1 MVFTEYMRVKNNLI
15 VDTKY
20 GKRRVINLVN
30 KAGEEG
36 AVWATELDSL
46 THIKPNQTVE
56 VIRGAKGNLT
66 ILEREQPRNIG
77 GQGLKPVSEVLSNI
91 PQSNG
96 NGKSSTQQVASSTNQ
111 RVATSAVE
119 DYLDNDLGLP
129 ELLTDRQ
136 KQDLKKLTEERAK
149 LLVYCIEVMKNEMDK
164 KGFEFYENSVRSL
177 GVSLFIQI
185 TRYLP

>member
-1 MVFTEYMRVKNNLI
+1 MVFTEYMKVKNNLV

-20 GKRRVINLVN
+20 GKRRVINLIAKN
-30 KAGEEG
+30 GEEG

-77 GQGLKPVSEVLSNI
+77 GQGLKPVNEVLSNI
-91 PQSNG
+91 PKSNG
-96 NGKSSTQQVASSTNQ
+96 YVNGTTTQQVASN
-111 RVATSAVE
+111 AVD
-119 DYLDNDLGLP
+119 DYLSNDLGLP
-129 ELLTDRQ
+129 DLLTDRQ
-136 KQDLKKLTEERAK
+136 KQDLKKLTVERAK
-149 LLVYCIEVMKNEMDK
+149 LLVFCIETMKKEMDA